1 MSVIRRMTPMRRS
14 APSETGRQRGNRGG
28 GPRRASRRVG
38 LLASSAVV
46 AAGVVMAP
54 TAPASGAPAVPN
66 RAAHG
71 VVPSR
76 HQNGPIALAAVTVV
90 DGAYGPFEI
99 ATVRKHGTPYRF
111 LTHLAS
117 DALNPDFTPDG
128 KRILFWSSP
137 DNTGDAIFSVP
148 VHGGAITQIQ
158 TGCGQPPS
166 CGDTNPAVSPDGRE
180 LLTVREQG
188 PFDANGCLAFIGIF
202 KFRIDGTHPRRI
214 SPTTSTCAGDLEPRW
229 SPDGR
234 RIVFQHPEDFGPSL
248 WVMNSDGSHRRR
260 LTPAGMDVGAP
271 DWSPDGQRIVF
282 QSPDETPDDQTP
294 QQLYTIH
301 PDGSHLVQ
309 ITHYPPVPGQVVKT
323 NGARWSPDGRKLVFA
338 HLDATT
344 TIGPDGLHHADLFVS
359 NPDGSDVQQINATL
373 EKDNMPAW
381 GPRPG
386 PMDHR

>member
-1 MSVIRRMTPMRRS
+1 MSVIRRTTPTRPS
-14 APSETGRQRGNRGG
+14 DTSETRRQQSHRVSTPHRAYRGV
-28 GPRRASRRVG
+28 A

-46 AAGVVMAP
+46 AAVAVM
-54 TAPASGAPAVPN
+54 APAVPASGTAAAPN
-66 RAAHG
+66 RGAHG
-71 VVPSR
+71 ALLSG

-99 ATVRKHGTPYRF
+99 ATVRKHGTPYHF

-128 KRILFWSSP
+128 KRILFWSP
-137 DNTGDAIFSVP
+137 TDNAGDAVFSVP
-148 VHGGAITQIQ
+148 IHGGAIGQIQ
-158 TGCGQPPS
+158 TGCGQNPD

-188 PFDANGCLAFIGIF
+188 PFDANGCLAFLGIF

-214 SPTTSTCAGDLEPRW
+214 STTPHCAADLEPRW
-229 SPDGR
+229 SPDGQK
-234 RIVFQHPEDFGPSL
+234 IVFQHAEDFALSL
-248 WVMNSDGSHRRR
+248 WVMNSDGSQRRQ
-260 LTPAGMDVGAP
+260 LTPAGMDAGAP

-301 PDGSHLVQ
+301 PDGTQLVQ
-309 ITHYPPVPGQVVKT
+309 ITHYPPVPGLLVKT
-323 NGARWSPDGRKLVFA
+323 NGPRWSPDGHKLVFA
-338 HLDATT
+338 HLGATT

-359 NPDGSDVQQINATL
+359 NPDGSTVKQINATL

-381 GPRPG
+381 GPRPD